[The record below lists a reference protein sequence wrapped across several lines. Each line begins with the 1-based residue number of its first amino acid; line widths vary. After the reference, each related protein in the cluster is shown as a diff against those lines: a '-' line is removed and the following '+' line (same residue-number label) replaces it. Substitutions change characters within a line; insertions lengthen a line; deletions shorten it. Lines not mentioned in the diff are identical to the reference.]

1 MRPLG
6 SGASVRQFYVFT
18 VRCFAVLSPT
28 LLQVPTSIDG
38 FLAEYGGIVVDFAI
52 TVVTFVVTFLLLYRI
67 GKSVLV
73 RAVKRGLNA
82 RQFSSAVVSL
92 GSSIAAV
99 VAVLGAVAI
108 AATVSGFPAI
118 LSAFATIA
126 GALALGIAF
135 AAGDIIENFV
145 AGIFILKDKPFTVG
159 DYIEWNGND
168 GIVREINLR
177 VTKLD
182 SFDNEQ
188 LTVPNGDLASAVVTN
203 PVANETRRV
212 TFDFGIEYDASIKA
226 AREIIL
232 DEASKIDGILAE
244 PAPSAPVTGLA
255 DSAVVLNARVWVD
268 PAETGAGP
276 VKFQLVENVKRR
288 FDAEGIGMP
297 YPYTELTGEIDVNT
311 REMDAAPADD

>member
-1 MRPLG
+1 MAANPATPLG
-6 SGASVRQFYVFT
+6 QVYASAVKHIFVF
-18 VRCFAVLSPT
+18 SPRI
-28 LLQVPTSIDG
+28 LQVPTSLDG
-38 FLAEYGGIVVDFAI
+38 FLAQYGSVVVDFAI
-52 TVVTFVVTFLLLYRI
+52 TVVVFVVTFVLLYGI

-73 RAVKRGLNA
+73 RATKRTLNA
-82 RQFSSAVVSL
+82 REFSTAVVSL

-99 VAVLGAVAI
+99 LALVGAVAI
-108 AATVSGFPAI
+108 AGAVAGFPS
-118 LSAFATIA
+118 LLTAFATLA
-126 GALALGIAF
+126 GALALGLSF

-159 DYIEWNGND
+159 DYIEWDGND

-188 LTVPNGDLASAVVTN
+188 LTVPNGDLANAVVTN

-232 DEASKIDGILAE
+232 DEASKIDGILAD

-268 PAETGAGP
+268 PVETGAGP

-311 REMDAAPADD
+311 RDIEAAPADD